1 MALNRKLLSIICP
14 TASHNVPALVLAGD
28 ADLVQNEGVLH
39 RGLVTGIDRAGIVT
53 LPGVGDPSPLPA
65 RPEAAAVS
73 RRFLTISAETGGQ
86 Q

>member
-1 MALNRKLLSIICP
+1 MALILSTICT
-14 TASHNVPALVLAGD
+14 TASHNVPAVVLTGE
-28 ADLVQNEGVLH
+28 ADLVENEGVLH
-39 RGLVTGIDRAGIVT
+39 RGLVTGIDRARIVT
-53 LPGVGDPSPLPA
+53 LPGVGDLSPLPA